1 MTDADR
7 ALVREVRR
15 ALIITMRALMKRYGL
30 AWADFL
36 PREQSEVLIVALPRA
51 VDISG

>member
-1 MTDADR
+1 VTEADR
-7 ALVREVRR
+7 ELVREIRR

-36 PREQSEVLIVALPRA
+36 PREQGEVLIVSVPRG